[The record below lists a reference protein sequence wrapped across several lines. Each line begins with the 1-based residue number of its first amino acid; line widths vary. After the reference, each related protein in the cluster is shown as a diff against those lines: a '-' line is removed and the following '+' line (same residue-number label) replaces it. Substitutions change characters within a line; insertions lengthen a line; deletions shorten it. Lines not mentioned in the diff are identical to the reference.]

1 MVYALLFLSL
11 ACLALGREAALL
23 RRAAHTDADAL
34 ARLHGSLTYEAIA
47 LYDED
52 AAEPSF
58 VWTPAAFGPVL
69 GREDTPLT
77 GSRHWDY
84 WAFARPSRPDWERII
99 RRVCRTGIAET
110 RQGEVIVYPDGTRV
124 VIDWTCGPSH
134 DAGRRGFLG
143 VPFLG
148 GRPPK
153 RCGFYITHRRS
164 EATPDPA
171 ISEHVAAMEQRA
183 ADLQESLDAA
193 RRQAA
198 RLAEKQRTARARA
211 IAERSLGIR
220 PPSPRPDPGPDR
232 ADDGAA
238 PDE

>member
-1 MVYALLFLSL
+1 MVYALLFLAL
-11 ACLALGREAALL
+11 LCLALGREAALL

-52 AAEPSF
+52 ADAPSF

-110 RQGEVIVYPDGTRV
+110 REGEVIVYPDGTRV

-134 DAGRRGFLG
+134 DAGRRGLLG
-143 VPFLG
+143 IPFLG
-148 GRPPK
+148 GRPPR

-171 ISEHVAAMEQRA
+171 ISEHVTAME
-183 ADLQESLDAA
+183 
-193 RRQAA
+193 RRAA
-198 RLAEKQRTARARA
+198 RLEERLEIERQRAEQTEREYQARA
-211 IAERSLGIR
+211 AERLAQKLRGTN
-220 PPSPRPDPGPDR
+220 GT
-232 ADDGAA
+232 
-238 PDE
+238 